1 MVDIVQVE
9 CEDSEEEGIKK
20 VFINVY
26 KVEEGGNLWLYEEG
40 CFSILDVWGEVECLV
55 QICLCYMDENF
66 EEYEEVFIGFNVW
79 VIQYEYDYIDGI
91 LFMEYF
97 KLIKCCFIC

>member
-1 MVDIVQVE
+1 
-9 CEDSEEEGIKK
+9 
-20 VFINVY
+20 
-26 KVEEGGNLWLYEEG
+26 
-40 CFSILDVWGEVECLV
+40 
-55 QICLCYMDENF
+55 MDENF